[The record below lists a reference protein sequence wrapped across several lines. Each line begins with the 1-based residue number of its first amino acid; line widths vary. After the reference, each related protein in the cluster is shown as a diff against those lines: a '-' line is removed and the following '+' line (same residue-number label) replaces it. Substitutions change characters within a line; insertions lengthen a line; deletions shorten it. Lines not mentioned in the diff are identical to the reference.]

1 MPDVNQDTQV
11 RRLIAAAIEK
21 RRFGVDYGYDVTWM
35 PVQVNTPQ
43 GPRMMPVYTLL
54 LTRGSPLIG
63 QPPLSHI
70 AQIPSPGPTAE
81 QVDEQVGEGIRLLAE
96 LHAQLKKPPAA
107 PPAGNVPPMALANG
121 HRP

>member
-1 MPDVNQDTQV
+1 MSDVNQDTHV
-11 RRLIAAAIEK
+11 RRLVAAAIEK
-21 RRFGVDYGYDVTWM
+21 RRAGVDYGYDVTWM
-35 PVQVNTPQ
+35 PAQIQTPQ

-70 AQIPSPGPTAE
+70 AQIPSSRPTAE
-81 QVDEQVGEGIRLLAE
+81 QVGEQVGEGIRLLAE
-96 LHAQLKKPPAA
+96 RHEQLKRPPAA

-121 HRP
+121 HRR